1 MSGQTVRTSC
11 KRTREQEISD
21 EWPTEF
27 LFCDHWDM
35 AVLGQILAGEV
46 TGGYGRL
53 REVTEE
59 ENGGN
64 GGKWRNS
71 EAQRR
76 AASVGV
82 RNKIVCKGMRSY
94 TEEGGGEG
102 VQSKEKSSKG
112 AADGLGFCSYGIVR
126 GCLG

>member
-46 TGGYGRL
+46 TGGHGRL
-53 REVTEE
+53 REVT
-59 ENGGN
+59 GGYR
-64 GGKWRNS
+64 GGK
-71 EAQRR
+71 RR
-76 AASVGV
+76 KVEE
-82 RNKIVCKGMRSY
+82 RQEKGLKKRKNM
-94 TEEGGGEG
+94 
-102 VQSKEKSSKG
+102 KEN
-112 AADGLGFCSYGIVR
+112 R
-126 GCLG
+126 